1 MHPATAEDRRPCQN
15 GAVRATT
22 GNPVDGT
29 EIAYE
34 VGGEG
39 EPLLLVHGSGLSTG
53 TWRGLGY
60 LRDLQR
66 DFTVVSLDLRGHGR
80 SGKPHD
86 PASYRPALFLGDID
100 AVLDAVALGAVHL
113 VGYSLGA
120 RLGLRLALGEPE
132 RLRTLTAIG
141 GSFGDMSEAI
151 SETFFPGW
159 QEALRSGGMDA
170 FVAAWS
176 AHRGRPVDPATALAF
191 RQNDPDALLAYFE
204 AIEGEESLGMAATA
218 SIDVPT
224 LLLAGTDD
232 TGRYEQS
239 QEAAKR
245 MPNGR
250 FFELVGQDHGSSL
263 LPVDEVTDLVR
274 TFTELVA
281 ATRPTR

>member
-1 MHPATAEDRRPCQN
+1 MHPPAAGVRRPCQN
-15 GAVRATT
+15 GRVRATT
-22 GNPVDGT
+22 RNPVDGT

-39 EPLLLVHGSGLSTG
+39 EPLLLVHGSGLSKG

-60 LRDLQR
+60 LRDLER

-86 PASYRPALFLGDID
+86 AASYRPELFVGDVD
-100 AVLDAVALGAVHL
+100 AVLDAEGLGPVHY
-113 VGYSLGA
+113 VGYSFGA
-120 RLGLRLALGEPE
+120 RIGLRVALEEPE
-132 RLRTLTAIG
+132 RLRTLTTIG
-141 GSFGDMSEAI
+141 GSYGDMSQAI

-170 FVAAWS
+170 FVDGWS

-191 RQNDPDALLAYFE
+191 RQNDPAALLAYFE

-218 SIDVPT
+218 SIAVPT

-232 TGRYEQS
+232 TRRYEQS

-245 MPNGR
+245 MPHGR

-274 TFTELVA
+274 TFLELVA
-281 ATRPTR
+281 ATRAAL